1 MMDPEALE
9 RAIDGFWDDWQR
21 GVHFP
26 QTWRERLDLDD
37 AYRIQLGLVARRCIG
52 GVNQI
57 GWKVGLTARAIQE
70 QFDVHEP
77 VFGCL
82 LSEGRI
88 ESGHVFRHAELNTP
102 GFENEVCVVLARPL
116 EGPGLSIDDVTRAV
130 AHCHPALEIVEKRG
144 DFTGDLALALADN
157 AEQKA
162 FVIGQPVPLTSDLD
176 LSAIG
181 ARVTI
186 NGVEVA
192 TGRGDAVLGHPLNSI
207 AWLAAKLSAYGR
219 HLEAGDHIMTGS
231 FTRQFLIAPGDH
243 VRTEFDRLGPVEATF
258 APESVDPF
266 VAAAAR
272 RILERNEW

>member
-1 MMDPEALE
+1 MTMDREALE
-9 RAIDGFWDDWQR
+9 RATDSFWDDWRR

-26 QTWRERLDLDD
+26 QAWRERLDLDD
-37 AYRIQLGLVARRCIG
+37 AYRIQLGLVARRCTG
-52 GVNQI
+52 GVKQI

-88 ESGHVFRHAELNTP
+88 ESGNVFRHSEVITP

-116 EGPGLSIDDVTRAV
+116 EGPRPSIADVARAV

-144 DFTGDLALALADN
+144 DLTGQLALALADN

-162 FVIGQPVPLTSDLD
+162 FVLGPAVPLTADVD

-181 ARVTI
+181 VQVTV
-186 NGVEVA
+186 NGRQVA
-192 TGRGDAVLGHPLNSI
+192 TGRGDAVLGHPLRSV
-207 AWLAAKLSAYGR
+207 AWLAGKLAAYGR
-219 HLEAGDHIMTGS
+219 GLKAGDHIMTGS
-231 FTRQFLIAPGDH
+231 FTRQFLIARGDRI
-243 VRTEFDRLGPVEATF
+243 RTEFERLGVVEATF
-258 APESVDPF
+258 A
-266 VAAAAR
+266 
-272 RILERNEW
+272 